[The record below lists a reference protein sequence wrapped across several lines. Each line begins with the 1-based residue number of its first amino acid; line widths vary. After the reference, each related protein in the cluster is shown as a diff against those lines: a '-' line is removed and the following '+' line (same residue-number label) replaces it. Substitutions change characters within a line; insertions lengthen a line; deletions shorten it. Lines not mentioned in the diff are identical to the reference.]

1 MAYDSVKSHKKV
13 RFHPLSRKH
22 IFGKITG
29 RKDMKLLRQLLLYL
43 QKIEKSLKLIVCWNK
58 FVSKVD
64 PRIKPNFYLN
74 HLVGPNF

>member
-1 MAYDSVKSHKKV
+1 
-13 RFHPLSRKH
+13 
-22 IFGKITG
+22 
-29 RKDMKLLRQLLLYL
+29 MKLLRQLLLYL

>member
-1 MAYDSVKSHKKV
+1 MIVLKVTKKYGFTLSPENTFLEKSQ
-13 RFHPLSRKH
+13 
-22 IFGKITG
+22 GE
-29 RKDMKLLRQLLLYL
+29 KDMKLLRQLLLYL

-64 PRIKPNFYLN
+64 PRIKPNFYLS